1 MPMTACGLFIWCFF
15 GALQVKG
22 ILLFYPSESVN
33 LFTCICLFIRP
44 VTFSAGNTVK
54 TVGGECLV
62 VC

>member
-1 MPMTACGLFIWCFF
+1 MPMTVYMVLF

-22 ILLFYPSESVN
+22 IVLFYPSESVD
-33 LFTCICLFIRP
+33 LFTCIRLFICP
-44 VTFSAGNTVK
+44 VIFSACNTVT